1 MDSRTAAHVLTQI
14 GALLEAK
21 GDQRF
26 KARAYAGAARAL
38 VTLDTD
44 DLAPLLNSGELI
56 ATPGIGPATLS
67 VIRELVETGESSYL
81 SRLREGMPA
90 GLLDLMRVPGL
101 GVAKIQLLHEVLGV
115 ETVEDL
121 ERVAENGQLAALPKF
136 GKKTAEKILK
146 GIEISR
152 RNAHLERFPVAAV
165 EAHLILANVVK
176 HPDVKNAEVA
186 GSIRRHNEVVADIDI
201 VAECSTDPEQVAE
214 SFARAPGV
222 STAKIGEEP
231 GAVRIRFVDGTQLD
245 MYCTSTPDYAMAL
258 WRATGSTAHVEEMSV
273 LADKK
278 GFLIKGNWLVK
289 KEGKRVPIASE
300 NALFTALDLVPI
312 PPEMREGMGEIEAA
326 ARREL
331 PELVTFDDI
340 RGVLHCHSDY
350 SDGTATIEEMANAAR
365 DRGWSYLG
373 ISDHSESAFYAGGL
387 KRDKLVRQHDE
398 IDRLNDQ
405 MKDFRILKGI
415 EADILADG
423 RLDYDAE
430 ILDRFDYV
438 IGSIH
443 SRFSMDGDA
452 MTKRVLAAMD
462 DPHLTILAHPTG
474 RLLLSREPYA
484 INVEAVLEKAADV
497 GVAVELNADPRRLD
511 LDWRYCRQAKELGVT
526 IEIGPDAHSTAG
538 LDNVHFGIG
547 MARKAWLEAGEI
559 LNARSAEDVLAFA
572 QKRRAIR

>member
-1 MDSRTAAHVLTQI
+1 MDSRTAAHVLSQI

-21 GDQRF
+21 GEQRF

-38 VTLDTD
+38 VALDTD
-44 DLAPLLNSGELI
+44 DLLPLLESGELI
-56 ATPGIGPATLS
+56 KTPGIGPATLS

-81 SRLREGMPA
+81 SRLLEGMPA

-101 GVAKIQLLHEVLGV
+101 GVAKIQLLHEALGV

-121 ERVAENGQLAALPKF
+121 ERVAQNGQLAALPRF

-152 RNAHLERFPVAAV
+152 RNAHLERFPAAAV
-165 EAHLILANVVK
+165 EAHVMLANVVK
-176 HPDVKNAEVA
+176 HPDVKHADVA

-201 VAECSTDPEQVAE
+201 VAECSADPEEVAE
-214 SFARAPGV
+214 SFARSPGV
-222 STAKIGEEP
+222 SKAETGEEP
-231 GAVRIRFVDGTQLD
+231 GAVSIRFVDGTQLD
-245 MYCTSTPDYAMAL
+245 MYCASTADYPMAL

-278 GFLIKGNWLVK
+278 GFLLKGNWLVK
-289 KEGKRVPIASE
+289 KGGKRVPIDSE
-300 NALFTALDLVPI
+300 QALFAALGLAPI

-331 PELVTFDDI
+331 PELVTFDDL

-350 SDGTATIEEMANAAR
+350 SDGTATIEEMANAAKE
-365 DRGWSYLG
+365 RGWSYLG

-387 KRDKLVRQHDE
+387 KRDKLALQHEE
-398 IDRLNDQ
+398 IDRLNEQ
-405 MKDFRILKGI
+405 MQDFRILKGI

-423 RLDYDAE
+423 RLDYDPE

-452 MTKRVLAAMD
+452 MTKRVLAALD
-462 DPHLTILAHPTG
+462 DPHMTILAHPTG

-484 INVEAVLEKAADV
+484 LNVEAVLEKAADV
-497 GVAVELNADPRRLD
+497 GIAVELNADPHRLD

-559 LNARSAEDVLAFA
+559 LNAGSAEDVLAFA
-572 QKRRAIR
+572 RKRRAVR